1 MDSVRFV
8 KPVRIGDTVGVKLEV
23 GDKRVK
29 EENGLVTLKCEIR
42 NRKGENVVIADLLFL
57 VAFRDT

>member
-29 EENGLVTLKCEIR
+29 GKNGLVTLRCEVR

-57 VAFRDT
+57 VALRDT